1 MAQANLS
8 NRVFNSFDA
17 MHVTSDADVVLI
29 TQGNQTLKL
38 PASLVPVLI
47 VALNL
52 AAEGEI

>member
-1 MAQANLS
+1 MAKATQL

-29 TQGNQTLKL
+29 IQGNQTLRL

-47 VALNL
+47 VALKL